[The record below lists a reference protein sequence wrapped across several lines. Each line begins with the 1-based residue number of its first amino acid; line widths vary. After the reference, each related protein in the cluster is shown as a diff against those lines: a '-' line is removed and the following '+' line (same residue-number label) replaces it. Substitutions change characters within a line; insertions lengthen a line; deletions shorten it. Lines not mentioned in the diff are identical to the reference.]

1 MSLKYFVHVS
11 SISNLSD
18 ARYCSGMMVDSLGYN
33 LDENSNNILSI
44 DSVKEISQWVNGVK
58 FIAEFY
64 NSSEEHINKILE
76 NEIFDAIQLN
86 IENKIKNINFNDS
99 KVLIRISNPNE
110 INEKEFYTYKPLNA
124 TDNKGLDG
132 AARKLE
138 RIYKTIDW
146 PFKTPSLEVS
156 LYQSG
161 KSRADL
167 WQLAGLIALEQT
179 VERANRACDLDF
191 HQRQLWFGY
200 KLASPCY
207 CM

>member
-86 IENKIKNINFNDS
+86 IENKIKNLNFNNS

-110 INEKEFYTYKPLNA
+110 INENTNKFLDENFPKTETLII
-124 TDNKGLDG
+124 DNLSSESINNLGYLDKKYMLIINPYEDISSLIS
-132 AARKLE
+132 KLE
-138 RIYKTIDW
+138 HKNFGLLLKGSNEIRPGLKDYDSLSEFLESIDDS
-146 PFKTPSLEVS
+146 F
-156 LYQSG
+156 
-161 KSRADL
+161 
-167 WQLAGLIALEQT
+167 
-179 VERANRACDLDF
+179 
-191 HQRQLWFGY
+191 
-200 KLASPCY
+200 
-207 CM
+207 

>member
-86 IENKIKNINFNDS
+86 IENKIKNINFNDD

-110 INEKEFYTYKPLNA
+110 INKNTNKILDENFPKTETLII
-124 TDNKGLDG
+124 DNLSSESINNLSYLD
-132 AARKLE
+132 RKYMLIINPYEDISSLISKLE
-138 RIYKTIDW
+138 HKNFGLLLKGSNEIRPGLKDYDSLSEFLESIDDS
-146 PFKTPSLEVS
+146 F
-156 LYQSG
+156 
-161 KSRADL
+161 
-167 WQLAGLIALEQT
+167 
-179 VERANRACDLDF
+179 
-191 HQRQLWFGY
+191 
-200 KLASPCY
+200 
-207 CM
+207 

>member
-86 IENKIKNINFNDS
+86 IDNKIKNINFNNS

-110 INEKEFYTYKPLNA
+110 INQNTNKFLDENFPKIETLII
-124 TDNKGLDG
+124 DNLSN
-132 AARKLE
+132 E
-138 RIYKTIDW
+138 SINNFI
-146 PFKTPSLEVS
+146 
-156 LYQSG
+156 
-161 KSRADL
+161 
-167 WQLAGLIALEQT
+167 
-179 VERANRACDLDF
+179 
-191 HQRQLWFGY
+191 
-200 KLASPCY
+200 
-207 CM
+207 

>member
-110 INEKEFYTYKPLNA
+110 INENTNKLLDENFPKTETLII
-124 TDNKGLDG
+124 DNLSNESINNLGYLDKKYMLIINPYEDISSLIS
-132 AARKLE
+132 KLE
-138 RIYKTIDW
+138 HKNFGLLLKGSNEIKPGLKDYDSLSGFLESIDDS
-146 PFKTPSLEVS
+146 F
-156 LYQSG
+156 
-161 KSRADL
+161 
-167 WQLAGLIALEQT
+167 
-179 VERANRACDLDF
+179 
-191 HQRQLWFGY
+191 
-200 KLASPCY
+200 
-207 CM
+207 

>member
-44 DSVKEISQWVNGVK
+44 DSVKEISQWVNGVN

-86 IENKIKNINFNDS
+86 MENKIKNINFNDG

-110 INEKEFYTYKPLNA
+110 INKNTNKILGENFPKTETLII
-124 TDNKGLDG
+124 DNLSSESINNLSYLD
-132 AARKLE
+132 RKYMLIINPYEDISSLISKLE
-138 RIYKTIDW
+138 HKNFGLLLKGSNEIKPGLKDYDSLSWFLESIDDS
-146 PFKTPSLEVS
+146 F
-156 LYQSG
+156 
-161 KSRADL
+161 
-167 WQLAGLIALEQT
+167 
-179 VERANRACDLDF
+179 
-191 HQRQLWFGY
+191 
-200 KLASPCY
+200 
-207 CM
+207 

>member
-44 DSVKEISQWVNGVK
+44 DSVKEISQWVNGVN

-86 IENKIKNINFNDS
+86 IENKIKNINFNDG

-110 INEKEFYTYKPLNA
+110 INKNTNKILDENFPKTETLII
-124 TDNKGLDG
+124 DNLSSESINNLSYLD
-132 AARKLE
+132 RKYMLIINPYEDISSLISKLE
-138 RIYKTIDW
+138 HKNFGLLLKGSNEIKPGLKDYDSLSEFLESIDDS
-146 PFKTPSLEVS
+146 F
-156 LYQSG
+156 
-161 KSRADL
+161 
-167 WQLAGLIALEQT
+167 
-179 VERANRACDLDF
+179 
-191 HQRQLWFGY
+191 
-200 KLASPCY
+200 
-207 CM
+207 

>member
-110 INEKEFYTYKPLNA
+110 INENTNKLLDENFPKTETLII
-124 TDNKGLDG
+124 DNLSNESINNLGYLDKKYMLIINPYEDISSLIS
-132 AARKLE
+132 KLE
-138 RIYKTIDW
+138 HKNFGLLLKGSNEIRPGLKDYDSLSEFLESIDDS
-146 PFKTPSLEVS
+146 F
-156 LYQSG
+156 
-161 KSRADL
+161 
-167 WQLAGLIALEQT
+167 
-179 VERANRACDLDF
+179 
-191 HQRQLWFGY
+191 
-200 KLASPCY
+200 
-207 CM
+207 

>member
-18 ARYCSGMMVDSLGYN
+18 ARYCSGMMVNSLGYN

-99 KVLIRISNPNE
+99 KVLILISNPNE
-110 INEKEFYTYKPLNA
+110 INENTNKFLDENFPKTETLII
-124 TDNKGLDG
+124 DNLSNESINNLGYLD
-132 AARKLE
+132 RKYMLIINPYEDISSLISKLE
-138 RIYKTIDW
+138 KKNFGLLLKGSSEIRPGLKDYDSLSGFLESIDDS
-146 PFKTPSLEVS
+146 F
-156 LYQSG
+156 
-161 KSRADL
+161 
-167 WQLAGLIALEQT
+167 
-179 VERANRACDLDF
+179 
-191 HQRQLWFGY
+191 
-200 KLASPCY
+200 
-207 CM
+207 

>member
-11 SISNLSD
+11 TISNLSD

-110 INEKEFYTYKPLNA
+110 INENTNKFLDENFPKTETLII
-124 TDNKGLDG
+124 DNLSSESINNLGYLD
-132 AARKLE
+132 RKYMLIINPYEDISSLISKLE
-138 RIYKTIDW
+138 HKNFGLLLKGSNEIRPGLKDYDSLSEFLESIDDS
-146 PFKTPSLEVS
+146 F
-156 LYQSG
+156 
-161 KSRADL
+161 
-167 WQLAGLIALEQT
+167 
-179 VERANRACDLDF
+179 
-191 HQRQLWFGY
+191 
-200 KLASPCY
+200 
-207 CM
+207 

>member
-86 IENKIKNINFNDS
+86 IENKIKNINFNYS

-110 INEKEFYTYKPLNA
+110 INENTNKLLDENFPKTETLII
-124 TDNKGLDG
+124 DNLSNESINNLGYLDKKYMLIINPYEDISSLIS
-132 AARKLE
+132 KLE
-138 RIYKTIDW
+138 HKNFGLLLKGSNEIRPGLKDYDSLSGFLESIDDS
-146 PFKTPSLEVS
+146 F
-156 LYQSG
+156 
-161 KSRADL
+161 
-167 WQLAGLIALEQT
+167 
-179 VERANRACDLDF
+179 
-191 HQRQLWFGY
+191 
-200 KLASPCY
+200 
-207 CM
+207 

>member
-64 NSSEEHINKILE
+64 NSSEKHINKILE

-86 IENKIKNINFNDS
+86 IENKIKNINFNDG

-110 INEKEFYTYKPLNA
+110 INKNTNKILDENFPKTETLII
-124 TDNKGLDG
+124 DNLSSESINNLSYLD
-132 AARKLE
+132 RKYMLIINPYEDISSLISKLE
-138 RIYKTIDW
+138 HKNFGLLLKGSNEIRPGLKDYDSLSEFLESIDDS
-146 PFKTPSLEVS
+146 F
-156 LYQSG
+156 
-161 KSRADL
+161 
-167 WQLAGLIALEQT
+167 
-179 VERANRACDLDF
+179 
-191 HQRQLWFGY
+191 
-200 KLASPCY
+200 
-207 CM
+207 

>member
-86 IENKIKNINFNDS
+86 FENKIKNINFNDS

-110 INEKEFYTYKPLNA
+110 INENTNKLLDENFPKTETLII
-124 TDNKGLDG
+124 DNLSNESINNLGYLDKKYMLIINPYEDISSLIS
-132 AARKLE
+132 KLE
-138 RIYKTIDW
+138 HKNFGLLLKGSNEIRPGLKDYDSLSGFLESIDDS
-146 PFKTPSLEVS
+146 F
-156 LYQSG
+156 
-161 KSRADL
+161 
-167 WQLAGLIALEQT
+167 
-179 VERANRACDLDF
+179 
-191 HQRQLWFGY
+191 
-200 KLASPCY
+200 
-207 CM
+207 

>member
-99 KVLIRISNPNE
+99 KVLILISNPNE
-110 INEKEFYTYKPLNA
+110 INENTNKFLDENFPKTETLII
-124 TDNKGLDG
+124 DNLSSESINNLGYLD
-132 AARKLE
+132 RKYMLIINPYEDISSLISKLE
-138 RIYKTIDW
+138 KKNFGLLLKGSSEIRPGLKDYDSLSGFLESIDDS
-146 PFKTPSLEVS
+146 F
-156 LYQSG
+156 
-161 KSRADL
+161 
-167 WQLAGLIALEQT
+167 
-179 VERANRACDLDF
+179 
-191 HQRQLWFGY
+191 
-200 KLASPCY
+200 
-207 CM
+207 